1 MMIMEQDFKFGLL
14 HFMEQIILMI
24 QSQKILGQ
32 LGHQAIEVMTKL
44 QHGGQQMIQHLKLQE
59 FN

>member
-24 QSQKILGQ
+24 QSQKMLGQ
-32 LGHQAIEVMTKL
+32 LGHQVQEVQTKL
-44 QHGGQQMIQHLKLQE
+44 QHGGQQMIQHLK
-59 FN
+59 